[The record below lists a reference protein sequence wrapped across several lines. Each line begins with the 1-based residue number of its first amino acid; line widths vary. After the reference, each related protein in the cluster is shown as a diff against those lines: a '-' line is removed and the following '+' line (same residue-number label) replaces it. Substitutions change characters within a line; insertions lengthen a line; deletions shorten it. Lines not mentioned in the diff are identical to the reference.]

1 MTDKHIEEAFQKMRD
16 WPLQQ
21 RALVWASQGETG
33 VSSLTIFAVMTGAED
48 APDIGRIRRNFRYA
62 PPRDP
67 ADFRRCY
74 LLLKLI
80 PEWKTRLPEVAE
92 RFPNWGGLVQQWD
105 ELTQL
110 YEEER
115 ENGQCPKLYVAI
127 QKCLQDI
134 DHV

>member
-1 MTDKHIEEAFQKMRD
+1 MADKHIEEAFKKMRD

-21 RALVWASQGETG
+21 RALAWASQGETG
-33 VSSLTIFAVMTGAED
+33 VSSLTIFAVMTGTED
-48 APDIGRIRRNFRYA
+48 APDIGRIKRNFRYST
-62 PPRDP
+62 PLDP

-80 PEWKTRLPEVAE
+80 PEWKPRLPEIAKK
-92 RFPNWGGLVQQWD
+92 FPKWEKLVQQWD

-115 ENGQCPKLYVAI
+115 ENGRCPKLYAEM
-127 QKCLQDI
+127 QKCLQAS
-134 DHV
+134 HV

>member
-1 MTDKHIEEAFQKMRD
+1 MTDKHIEEAFKKMRD

-33 VSSLTIFAVMTGAED
+33 VSSLTIFAVMTGTED
-48 APDIGRIRRNFRYA
+48 APGMETSRAFKFY

-80 PEWKTRLPEVAE
+80 PEWKPRLPEVAE

-115 ENGQCPKLYVAI
+115 ENGRCPKLYAAM
-127 QKCLQDI
+127 QKCLQAS
-134 DHV
+134 HV

>member
-1 MTDKHIEEAFQKMRD
+1 MTDKHIEEAFKKMKD

-21 RALVWASQGETG
+21 RAFFWSSQGETG
-33 VSSLTIFAVMTGAED
+33 VSSLTIFAVMTGTDD
-48 APDIGRIRRNFRYA
+48 ATDMETPSFFKFS
-62 PPRDP
+62 PPLDP

-80 PEWKTRLPEVAE
+80 PEWRPRLPEVAKK
-92 RFPNWGGLVQQWD
+92 FPKWEKLVQQWD

-115 ENGQCPKLYVAI
+115 ENGRCPKLYAEM
-127 QKCLQDI
+127 QKCLQAS
-134 DHV
+134 HV